1 MGKPELGTIISCI
14 IGAVIWW
21 LLTSHPTFFVWTF
34 VGVVSFCALGVLVWR
49 VFRAPDADRE
59 PEPKAQVL
67 SPIPTAG
74 VGVKN
79 APAVQKNDQNS
90 QK

>member
-21 LLTSHPTFFVWTF
+21 LLTSHPTVFVWTF
-34 VGVVSFCALGVLVWR
+34 AGVVSFSALGVLVWR
-49 VFRAPDADRE
+49 VFRAPDGDLE

-79 APAVQKNDQNS
+79 VPVVQSNGKKS
-90 QK
+90 EK